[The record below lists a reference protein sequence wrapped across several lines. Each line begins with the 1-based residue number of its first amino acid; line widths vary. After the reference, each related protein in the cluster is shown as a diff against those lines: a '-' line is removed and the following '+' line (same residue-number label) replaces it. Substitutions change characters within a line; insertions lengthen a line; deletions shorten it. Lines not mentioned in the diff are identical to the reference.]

1 MSVALEE
8 VLAALSHL
16 HPREID
22 LSLGRT
28 EILLAKLGNPHHR
41 LPPVFHVAGTNGK
54 GSTVAFIR
62 SCLEAAGKRVHVY
75 TSPHLVRF
83 NERIRL
89 NGKLIDDDMLIEV
102 LRDVQAVNAGEPITL
117 FEIITVAAFLSFARV
132 PADAV
137 ILEVGLGGRLDAT
150 NVISRP
156 ASTGIA
162 QLAMDH
168 EYYLGDTLLKIA
180 VEKAGIAKANVPLVH
195 GHYSKPVMHKVAEC
209 AAAAGAKLI
218 VRGTDWDVADYQGAL
233 HYRDDTDK
241 ISAVLPKLNGAFQ
254 IENAGLAIAMLRHQ
268 KEVVVSEAALKAGLG
283 WAEWPARVQQ
293 ITKGPLVEALAGGSG
308 LWLDGG
314 HNPAAGKALAT
325 HFASKKTLPLVMIV
339 AMLSNKDCSGF
350 IKPFAGLASRIIAV
364 PLPGTDHTGHEPQVI
379 VEAARAY
386 GLHAETAT
394 SAKAAL
400 HTIAEP
406 STVLMCGSLYFA
418 GYVLA
423 ESGITP
429 G

>member
-1 MSVALEE
+1 MSVALNN
-8 VLAALSHL
+8 VLTALAQL

-28 EILLAKLGNPHHR
+28 VELLSKLGNPHHR

-54 GSTVAFIR
+54 GSTVAFLR

-102 LRDVQAVNAGEPITL
+102 LRDVQAVNGGAPITL
-117 FEIITVAAFLSFARV
+117 FEIITVAALLSFARV

-150 NVISRP
+150 NVIVRP
-156 ASTGIA
+156 TSTGIA

-168 EYYLGDTLLKIA
+168 EQYLGDTLLKIA
-180 VEKAGIAKANVPLVH
+180 SEKSGIAKPNVPLVH

-209 AAAAGAKLI
+209 AAAAGAKLV

-233 HYRDDTDK
+233 HYRDNAGK
-241 ISAVLPKLNGAFQ
+241 ISTLLPKLSGAFQ
-254 IENAGLAIAMLRHQ
+254 IENAGLAMAMLRHQ
-268 KEVVVSEAALKAGLG
+268 KEVIVPEAALKAGLG
-283 WAEWPARVQQ
+283 WAEWPARMQH
-293 ITKGPLVEALAGGSG
+293 IIYGPLVEKLPKGSE

-314 HNPAAGKALAT
+314 HNPAAGKVLAV
-325 HFASKKTLPLVMIV
+325 HFANKKNLPLVLII

-350 IKPFAGLASRIIAV
+350 LKAFIGLAPRIISV
-364 PLPGTDHTGHEPQVI
+364 PLPGTEHMGHPSEVI
-379 VEAARAY
+379 VEAARAH
-386 GLHAETAT
+386 GLNAE
-394 SAKAAL
+394 SASSTEAAL
-400 HTIAEP
+400 NMIVSP
-406 STVLMCGSLYFA
+406 STILMCGSLYFA
-418 GYVLA
+418 GYILKA
-423 ESGITP
+423 SGIVP
-429 G
+429 Q